1 MKFLKRS
8 SLWPNEQFW
17 QDCGATLS
25 KLMFH
30 DPPLERFFCQ
40 VLQRDRTQEL
50 DKTKFSEISP
60 KKKKYSFCLNE

>member
-8 SLWPNEQFW
+8 SFRPNEQFW
-17 QDCGATLS
+17 PDCGATLS

-50 DKTKFSEISP
+50 DKTKFSEISQQ
-60 KKKKYSFCLNE
+60 KKKNILFA